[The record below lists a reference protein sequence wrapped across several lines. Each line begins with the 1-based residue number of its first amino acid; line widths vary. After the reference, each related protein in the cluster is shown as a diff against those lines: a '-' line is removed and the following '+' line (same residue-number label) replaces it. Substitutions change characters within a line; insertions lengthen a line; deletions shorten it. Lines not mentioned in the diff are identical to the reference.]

1 MTDSGIPG
9 HVERFITDHI
19 NSVEQLE
26 VLLLLHDRA
35 SEEWTGATVA
45 KELYIDPNSAERR
58 LADWHARGLLSASEA
73 PDPSYRFAPQD
84 SEFRRTVRDLASTYS
99 ERRVTVTNLIF
110 SKPTDHISVF
120 ADAFRIR
127 PTEN

>member
-1 MTDSGIPG
+1 MTESGIPG
-9 HVERFITDHI
+9 HVERFIADHI

-26 VLLLLHDRA
+26 VLLLLHDRS
-35 SEEWTGATVA
+35 SEEWTAATVA
-45 KELYIDPNSAERR
+45 RELYIDPGSAGRR
-58 LADWHARGLLSASEA
+58 LADWQARGLLSVTEA
-73 PDPSYRFAPQD
+73 PEPSYRFAPRD
-84 SEFRRTVRDLASTYS
+84 SEFQRTVRDLASSYA

-127 PTEN
+127 PRED

>member
-1 MTDSGIPG
+1 VTESGIPR
-9 HVERFITDHI
+9 HVEQFINDHI

-26 VLLLLHDRA
+26 VLLLLHDRT

-45 KELYIDPNSAERR
+45 RELYIDPNSAARR
-58 LADWHARGLLSASEA
+58 LADWRARGLLSDSGGAE
-73 PDPSYRFAPQD
+73 PSYRFAPQD
-84 SEFRRTVRDLASTYS
+84 SELRRTVSDLARTYA

-127 PTEN
+127 PKED

>member
-1 MTDSGIPG
+1 VTESGIPR
-9 HVERFITDHI
+9 HVEQFIAEHL

-26 VLLLLHDRA
+26 VLLLLHDRP
-35 SEEWTGATVA
+35 SEEWTAATVA
-45 KELYIDPNSAERR
+45 RQLYIDPTSAGRR
-58 LADWHARGLLSASEA
+58 LADWHARGLLSVSEA
-73 PDPSYRFAPQD
+73 ADPAYRFAPRSNELRQAA
-84 SEFRRTVRDLASTYS
+84 RDLASTYA

-127 PTEN
+127 PKED

>member
-1 MTDSGIPG
+1 MTESGVPR
-9 HVERFITDHI
+9 HVEQFIADHI

-26 VLLLLHDRA
+26 VLLLLHGRA
-35 SEEWTGATVA
+35 SEEWTAATVA
-45 KELYIDPNSAERR
+45 RELYIDPGSAGRR
-58 LADWHARGLLSASEA
+58 LADWHARGLLSVSEA

-84 SEFRRTVRDLASTYS
+84 SELRRTVRDLASTYA

-127 PTEN
+127 PKED

>member
-1 MTDSGIPG
+1 MTESGIPR
-9 HVERFITDHI
+9 HVERFIAEHI

-26 VLLLLHDRA
+26 VLLLLHDRS
-35 SEEWTGATVA
+35 SEEWTAATVA
-45 KELYIDPNSAERR
+45 RELHIDPGSAGRR
-58 LADWHARGLLSASEA
+58 LADWHARGLLSVSEA
-73 PDPSYRFAPQD
+73 SDPTYRFAPRAAELQ
-84 SEFRRTVRDLASTYS
+84 RTVRDLAGSYA

-127 PTEN
+127 PKED

>member
-1 MTDSGIPG
+1 VTESGIPG
-9 HVERFITDHI
+9 HVEQFIAEHI

-26 VLLLLHDRA
+26 VLLLLHDQP
-35 SEEWTGATVA
+35 SEEWTAATVA
-45 KELYIDPNSAERR
+45 KQLYIDPGSAGRR
-58 LADWHARGLLSASEA
+58 LADWHARGLLSVSGES
-73 PDPSYRFAPQD
+73 DPSYGFAPEK
-84 SEFRRTVRDLASTYS
+84 SELQRTVRDLASSYA

-127 PTEN
+127 PKED